1 LNLSCILGSVLESML
16 LMDPSKNLFQ
26 QTVRALLDLSDG
38 LVEKYCPIDSND
50 AEVHSGIELRGRGP
64 ARERA
69 AAFQHVG
76 QILLLI
82 FGNIA

>member
-1 LNLSCILGSVLESML
+1 MAGSSPAMT
-16 LMDPSKNLFQ
+16 KKRIIFKH
-26 QTVRALLDLSDG
+26 G
-38 LVEKYCPIDSND
+38 
-50 AEVHSGIELRGRGP
+50 GIELRGRGP

-76 QILLLI
+76 QIWILI